1 MTTTLTS
8 SVGLLEENL
17 KTWHWKM
24 IKDGI
29 VLTASKAV
37 SGSDKAFVYQY

>member
-1 MTTTLTS
+1 
-8 SVGLLEENL
+8 
-17 KTWHWKM
+17 M

-37 SGSDKAFVYQY
+37 SGSDKAFVYQYYYTCIVYKSNERNRLCR